1 MSSKTL
7 RNCIWVTTAL
17 LATGAL
23 AGCGSLS
30 HHIAKDG
37 TSAGQLVWPQAAA
50 TNPLKKGGTFPT
62 LDSVRLVQSGQSK
75 NQIMALIGSPHF
87 GEGFAGVREW
97 NYLFNLHGADGAVT
111 QCEFKIL
118 FDAGQT
124 ARSFY
129 WNPASCADIVN
140 PPPPPP
146 PPKPTPTAFT
156 LSADALFAFDKSS
169 LADMS
174 AKGKAELDDVAA
186 KLNAPDVKTNH
197 VHVVGYTDR
206 IGSDAYNQK
215 LSESR
220 AGTVRDYLVGK
231 GVSADRI
238 DAEGKGEADPIKS
251 CDDTVRAK
259 LIACLAPNRRV
270 TVEVDAT
277 H

>member
-1 MSSKTL
+1 ML
-7 RNCIWVTTAL
+7 AAAL
-17 LATGAL
+17 LGTVSL

-30 HHIAKDG
+30 HNIARDG
-37 TSAGQLVWPQAAA
+37 SSAGQLVWPQPAA
-50 TNPLKKGGTFPT
+50 TNPLRKGGTFPT
-62 LDSVRLVQSGQSK
+62 LDSVRLVQAGQSK
-75 NQIMALIGSPHF
+75 NQIMALIGPPHF

-111 QCEFKIL
+111 QCEYKIL

-129 WNPASCADIVN
+129 WNPASCADLVN
-140 PPPPPP
+140 PPPPP
-146 PPKPTPTAFT
+146 PPKPTATTFT

-169 LADMS
+169 LADIS
-174 AKGKAELDDVAA
+174 AKGTAELNDVAA
-186 KLNAPDVKTNH
+186 KLNAPEVRTDH

-206 IGSDAYNQK
+206 IGSNAYNQK
-215 LSESR
+215 LSERR
-220 AGTVRDYLVGK
+220 ASTVRNYLVSK

-238 DAEGKGEADPIKS
+238 DAEGRGEADPVKS
-251 CDDTVRAK
+251 CDDKSRAK

-270 TVEVDAT
+270 TVEVQAP